1 MDLSKSTVLVTG
13 GSGLLGSKLVGELSG
28 KCRVFASYNIH
39 PWAYCDFPLDV
50 TNRVDVQHLINKIS
64 PDVIVHTAAL
74 TGVDYCESNKREA
87 WAVNV
92 EGTRNIVEAGKTVG
106 SRIVYISTDYVF
118 DGGKGAYTEDDHPNP
133 LDYYGETKLEGER
146 VVQEL
151 DDYVI
156 ARTSVLYGWHSR
168 PNFVTWAIGEL
179 KQGRR
184 INIVRDQFNSPTLA
198 DDLAEVVLNLI
209 ETGEAGVFHVSGS
222 ERISRYDFTKKIAEV
237 FELDETLINPVTSDE
252 LDWIAERPLDSS
264 LDVSKVSGIRSPLGV
279 VAGLRRM
286 RGK

>member
-1 MDLSKSTVLVTG
+1 MDLGKSTVLVMG

-28 KCRVFASYNIH
+28 KCRVFASYNSH

-50 TNRVDVQHLINKIS
+50 TNRGDVQHLINKIS
-64 PDVIVHTAAL
+64 PDVIVHAAAL

-92 EGTRNIVEAGKTVG
+92 NGTRNIVEASEKVG
-106 SRIVYISTDYVF
+106 SGLVYISTDYVF
-118 DGGKGAYTEDDHPNP
+118 DGGRGAYTEDDHLNP
-133 LDYYGETKLEGER
+133 LCYYGETKLEGER
-146 VVQEL
+146 IVREL

-179 KQGRR
+179 KQGHR
-184 INIVRDQFNSPTLA
+184 IDIVRDQFNSPTLA
-198 DDLAEVVLNLI
+198 DDLAEVVLELI
-209 ETGEAGVFHVSGS
+209 ETGDGGIFHVSGS
-222 ERISRYDFTKKIAEV
+222 ERISRYDFTKKIAEI
-237 FELDETLINPVTSDE
+237 FELDEALVNPVTSDE
-252 LDWIAERPLDSS
+252 LDWIAKRPLDSY
-264 LDVSKVSGIRSPLGV
+264 LDVSKVSGVRSPLGV